1 MAYRVVKRADVEYR
15 EVEGAEGFTSATLV
29 GSGTGSVH
37 MELSLCRLEPGA
49 SSPALLHAFE
59 ESWYILDGAGT
70 ASVADLTFDVTVG
83 SFGLTPVAHPERM
96 TAGEAG
102 LTWLRMRAPQPR
114 SADPKHGDLPA
125 SDWQPSTHRRLPSET
140 DPYSR
145 WTGQF
150 RESDMGA
157 KGPLA
162 MPGYH
167 GPNIKSIFV
176 RMLVDELLG
185 AEQHTLF
192 VVEFGPRDPSAQFAK
207 EHYHPFEEAYYLL
220 TGSARGTLDG
230 EIVDVE
236 AGDLVWTSVNATH
249 GFLTTSDE
257 PLRWLEVQAPKPPAS
272 HGFYFPSDWDC
283 LS

>member
-1 MAYRVVKRADVEYR
+1 MAYRVVRRDDIEYR
-15 EVEGAEGFTSATLV
+15 QAGGADGFSLATLV
-29 GSGTGSVH
+29 GAANGSVH
-37 MELSLCRLEPGA
+37 MELTLCRLSAGA
-49 SSPALLHAFE
+49 QTPPLVHAFE
-59 ESWYILDGAGT
+59 ESWYVLDGSGT
-70 ASVADLTFDVTVG
+70 ASVADLTFDVALG

-96 TAGEAG
+96 RAGQNG

-125 SDWQPSTHRRLPSET
+125 SGWQPATLRRAPSET

-150 RESDMGA
+150 LESDMGA

-185 AEQHTLF
+185 AQQHTLF

-230 EIVDVE
+230 ERVDVE

-257 PLRWLEVQAPKPPAS
+257 PLRWLEVQAPKPPAA